1 MRSNLDAEEKF
12 TDSKIRE
19 ALRSVRLIDDSESS
33 SGLTRSQS
41 AQHDASGSVPTPPE
55 PPADEG
61 DETTP
66 EDIRPPG
73 EGEDGPQHRHGDFSN
88 LEMPISARGES
99 LSQGQ
104 RQLVCLARA
113 ILQEPRIVVL
123 DEATSS
129 VDKYTDGVIQKSLRE
144 EFVAKRCTLLVI
156 AHRLLTVADF
166 DRILVLEK
174 GRIAE
179 IGTPKEL
186 LEKGAERMK
195 GTTGRGETSAAGAAG
210 AAAVVADENSAETA
224 SFYSLVQ
231 SSSEIEELTRKIHG
245 EA

>member
-1 MRSNLDAEEKF
+1 MILKVQVA
-12 TDSKIRE
+12 
-19 ALRSVRLIDDSESS
+19 
-33 SGLTRSQS
+33 LTRSQS
-41 AQHDASGSVPTPPE
+41 AQPDASGSVPIPSE
-55 PPADEG
+55 PTADEG
-61 DETTP
+61 DETAP
-66 EDIRPPG
+66 EDIRLG

-113 ILQEPRIVVL
+113 ILKEPRIVVL

-129 VDKYTDGVIQKSLRE
+129 VDKYTDEVIQKSLRE
-144 EFVAKRCTLLVI
+144 EFVAKRCTPLVI
-156 AHRLLTVADF
+156 AHRLSTVADF

-174 GRIAE
+174 GKIAE
-179 IGTPKEL
+179 IGTPREL

-195 GTTGRGETSAAGAAG
+195 VTTGRGETSAAGGAGG
-210 AAAVVADENSAETA
+210 AAVGAGENGAETA

-231 SSSEIEELTRKIHG
+231 SSSEKEELMRKIYG